1 MAKPIWLDIDSVMME
16 QGHASNVGFHR
27 CDKCTV
33 TWEGREV
40 SNWIFEC
47 FEVVLWLHLGTS
59 NTEDM

>member
-16 QGHASNVGFHR
+16 QGRASNVGFHR
-27 CDKCTV
+27 CDKYTV

-40 SNWIFEC
+40 WIFEC
-47 FEVVLWLHLGTS
+47 FKVVLWLHLGTY